1 MANYSSFSI
10 KEIIDGTLKQW
21 VVDDYLDKEEA
32 LILIRNKILMR
43 KEKYPSLSN
52 KALARA
58 YNEIML
64 LP

>member
-1 MANYSSFSI
+1 MFTVT
-10 KEIIDGTLKQW
+10 EIINGTLKQW
-21 VVDDYLDKEEA
+21 VIDDYVDKEEA

-43 KEKYPSLSN
+43 KERYPELSN
-52 KALARA
+52 KALAVA